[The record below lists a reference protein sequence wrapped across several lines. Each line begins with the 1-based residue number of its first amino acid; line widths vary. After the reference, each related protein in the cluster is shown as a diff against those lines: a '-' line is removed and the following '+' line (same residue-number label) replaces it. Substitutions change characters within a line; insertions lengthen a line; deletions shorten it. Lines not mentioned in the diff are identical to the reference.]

1 MSAQDPP
8 PGPLA
13 PPPDGLPAARH
24 RAPSSPAWQ
33 AQGAASWRR
42 LGAVSALG
50 FSSGAPNT
58 GLGEILP
65 IWLATHQVPV
75 ELIGLLPLTGLP
87 YALKFLWAPLLDRW
101 PIPWPD
107 RRRGWIALLQL
118 LLGGTIAAMALLRPD
133 TDPGALAAIGLVALA
148 VAVLSATQDI
158 VIDAYRTDLLPERE
172 RGAGAAANSLG
183 FRGGTLVLGSGALLI
198 AGSAGYPLAFLAAA
212 ILMLLLVPCTLA
224 APTLTP
230 LQRPVRSLRQA
241 VVGPVREFL
250 ARTGG
255 ARALQLLA
263 LVLLY
268 RLPDGLLAPMGG
280 PFLVAEGLKEGQIGL
295 IKSALGILA
304 TMVGVIAGGVLF
316 GRLGMNRSLWLFGIA
331 GAAGNL
337 AYWLVARGTPSL
349 EAVAAAVL
357 LENLSSGLVGTAFVA
372 LLMSLCNPLYSA
384 TQYAVFS
391 GVYAISSKVL
401 AAPSGLLV
409 KLVGWEHFFL
419 LTAVAAVPAFLLM
432 ALLTPWNGEGARGA
446 FDPGRDPG

>member
-1 MSAQDPP
+1 M
-8 PGPLA
+8 
-13 PPPDGLPAARH
+13 
-24 RAPSSPAWQ
+24 APSPASEPLQ
-33 AQGAASWRR
+33 APLPLPTPGNERQR
-42 LGAVSALG
+42 LVAVSALG
-50 FSSGAPNT
+50 FASGAPNT

-75 ELIGLLPLTGLP
+75 ELIGLLPLAGLP
-87 YALKFLWAPLLDRW
+87 YAIKFLWAPLLDRW

-107 RRRGWIALLQL
+107 RRRGWIALLQV
-118 LLGGTIAAMALLRPD
+118 LLGLTIAAMALLHPS
-133 TDPGALAAIGLVALA
+133 TDPRMLGAIGLVALT
-148 VAVLSATQDI
+148 VGLLSATQDI
-158 VIDAYRTDLLPERE
+158 VIDAYRTDLLPDQE

-183 FRGGTLVLGSGALLI
+183 YRGGTLVVGSGALLI
-198 AGSAGYPLAFLAAA
+198 AGTAGYPLAFVAAGA
-212 ILMLLLVPCTLA
+212 VMAPCTLA
-224 APTLTP
+224 APKLPP
-230 LQRPVRSLRQA
+230 LSVPVSSLRQA

-250 ARTGG
+250 ARTGHR
-255 ARALQLLA
+255 RAVQILA

-268 RLPDGLLAPMGG
+268 RLPDGLLAPMSG

-304 TMVGVIAGGVLF
+304 TIVGVIIGGALF
-316 GRLGMNRSLWLFGIA
+316 GRLGMNRSLWVFGIV

-349 EAVAAAVL
+349 EGVAAAVL

-391 GVYAISSKVL
+391 GVYAMSGKVL

-409 KLVGWEHFFL
+409 KFVGWEHFFL
-419 LTAVAAVPAFLLM
+419 LTVATAVPAFLLM
-432 ALLTPWNGEGARGA
+432 TILTPWGAQGMRGA
-446 FDPGRDPG
+446 FDPERDAT

>member
-1 MSAQDPP
+1 MADPAHP
-8 PGPLA
+8 APQPG
-13 PPPDGLPAARH
+13 G
-24 RAPSSPAWQ
+24 
-33 AQGAASWRR
+33 WRR
-42 LGAVSALG
+42 LGAISALG
-50 FSSGAPNT
+50 FASGAPNT

-65 IWLATHQVPV
+65 IWLATSQVPV
-75 ELIGLLPLTGLP
+75 ELIGLLPLAGLP
-87 YALKFLWAPLLDRW
+87 YAIKFLWAPLLDRF
-101 PIPWPD
+101 PIAWPD
-107 RRRGWIALLQL
+107 HRRGWIALLQL
-118 LLGGTIAAMALLRPD
+118 LLGLAIAALALLRPS
-133 TDPGALAAIGLVALA
+133 TDAGSLAAIGLVALV

-158 VIDAYRTDLLPERE
+158 VIDAYRTDLLPEQE

-198 AGSAGYPLAFLAAA
+198 AGSAGYRLAFVAAG

-224 APTLTP
+224 APRLRP
-230 LQRPVRSLRQA
+230 LDQPVLSLRQA

-255 ARALQLLA
+255 RRALQLLA
-263 LVLLY
+263 LVLVY
-268 RLPDGLLAPMGG
+268 RLPDGLLAPMSG
-280 PFLVAEGLKEGQIGL
+280 PFLVAEGLKEGEIGL

-304 TMVGVIAGGVLF
+304 TMVGVVLGGALF

-349 EAVAAAVL
+349 QGVAAAVL

-372 LLMSLCNPLYSA
+372 LLMSLCNPRYSA

-409 KLVGWEHFFL
+409 KLAGWEHFFL
-419 LTAVAAVPAFLLM
+419 LTAASAIPAFLLM
-432 ALLTPWNGEGARGA
+432 TILTPWNEQEARGA
-446 FDPGRDPG
+446 FDPERDQA

>member
-1 MSAQDPP
+1 MADP
-8 PGPLA
+8 
-13 PPPDGLPAARH
+13 
-24 RAPSSPAWQ
+24 APSPAQ
-33 AQGAASWRR
+33 PGGWRR

-50 FSSGAPNT
+50 FASGAPNT

-65 IWLATHQVPV
+65 IWLATNKVPV
-75 ELIGLLPLTGLP
+75 ELIGLLPLAGLP
-87 YALKFLWAPLLDRW
+87 YAIKFLWAPLLDRW

-118 LLGGTIAAMALLRPD
+118 LLGLTIGTLALLRPG
-133 TDPGALAAIGLVALA
+133 TDPAALGAIGGVALL
-148 VAVLSATQDI
+148 VGVLSATQDI
-158 VIDAYRTDLLPERE
+158 VIDAYRTDLLPEQE

-198 AGSAGYPLAFLAAA
+198 AGLAGYRLAFLAAGG
-212 ILMLLLVPCTLA
+212 LMLLLVPCTLA
-224 APTLTP
+224 APRLKP
-230 LQRPVRSLRQA
+230 LDQPVHSLRQA

-255 ARALQLLA
+255 RRALQLLA

-280 PFLVAEGLKEGQIGL
+280 PFLVAEGLNEAQIGL
-295 IKSALGILA
+295 IKSALGIVA
-304 TMVGVIAGGVLF
+304 TMVGVILGGALF
-316 GRLGMNRSLWLFGIA
+316 GRLGMNRSLWLFGIV
-331 GAAGNL
+331 GAFGNL
-337 AYWLVARGTPSL
+337 AYWLVARGDASL

-357 LENLSSGLVGTAFVA
+357 MENLSSGLVGTAFVA

-401 AAPSGLLV
+401 AAPSGVLV
-409 KLVGWEHFFL
+409 KLLGWEHFFL
-419 LTAVAAVPAFLLM
+419 ITAATAVPAFLLM
-432 ALLTPWNGEGARGA
+432 TRLTPWGEREARGA
-446 FDPGRDPG
+446 FDPQRDG

>member
-1 MSAQDPP
+1 MADPAHP
-8 PGPLA
+8 A
-13 PPPDGLPAARH
+13 PQPDG
-24 RAPSSPAWQ
+24 
-33 AQGAASWRR
+33 WRR
-42 LGAVSALG
+42 LGAISALG
-50 FSSGAPNT
+50 FASGAPNT

-65 IWLATHQVPV
+65 IWLATSQVPV
-75 ELIGLLPLTGLP
+75 ELIGLLPLAGLP
-87 YALKFLWAPLLDRW
+87 YAIKFLWAPLLDRF
-101 PIPWPD
+101 PIAWPD

-118 LLGGTIAAMALLRPD
+118 LLGLAIAALALLRPS
-133 TDPGALAAIGLVALA
+133 TDAGSLAAIGLVALV

-158 VIDAYRTDLLPERE
+158 VIDAYRTDLLPEQE

-198 AGSAGYPLAFLAAA
+198 AGSAGYRLAFVAAG

-224 APTLTP
+224 APRLRP
-230 LQRPVRSLRQA
+230 LDQPVLSLRQA

-255 ARALQLLA
+255 RRALQLLA
-263 LVLLY
+263 LVLVY
-268 RLPDGLLAPMGG
+268 RLPDGLLAPMSG
-280 PFLVAEGLKEGQIGL
+280 PFLVAEGLKEGEIGL

-304 TMVGVIAGGVLF
+304 TMVGVVLGGALF

-349 EAVAAAVL
+349 QGVAAAVL

-372 LLMSLCNPLYSA
+372 LLMSLCNPRYSA

-409 KLVGWEHFFL
+409 KLAGWEHFFL
-419 LTAVAAVPAFLLM
+419 LTAASAIPAFLLM
-432 ALLTPWNGEGARGA
+432 TILTPWNEQEARGA
-446 FDPGRDPG
+446 FDPERDQA

>member
-1 MSAQDPP
+1 MADPAHSAPQ
-8 PGPLA
+8 PG
-13 PPPDGLPAARH
+13 G
-24 RAPSSPAWQ
+24 
-33 AQGAASWRR
+33 WRR
-42 LGAVSALG
+42 LGAISALG
-50 FSSGAPNT
+50 FASGAPNT

-65 IWLATHQVPV
+65 IWLATNRVPV
-75 ELIGLLPLTGLP
+75 ELIGLLPLAGLP
-87 YALKFLWAPLLDRW
+87 YAIKFLWAPLLDRF
-101 PIPWPD
+101 PIAWPD

-118 LLGGTIAAMALLRPD
+118 LLGLSIAALALLRPN
-133 TDPGALAAIGLVALA
+133 TDAGSLAAIGLVALV

-158 VIDAYRTDLLPERE
+158 VIDAYRTDLLPEQE

-198 AGSAGYPLAFLAAA
+198 AGSAGYRLAFVAAG

-224 APTLTP
+224 APRLQP
-230 LQRPVRSLRQA
+230 LEQPVLSLRQA

-255 ARALQLLA
+255 RRALQLLA
-263 LVLLY
+263 LVLVY

-280 PFLVAEGLKEGQIGL
+280 PFLVAEGLSEGQIGL
-295 IKSALGILA
+295 IKSALGIVA
-304 TMVGVIAGGVLF
+304 TMVGVVLGGALF

-349 EAVAAAVL
+349 QGVAAAVL

-372 LLMSLCNPLYSA
+372 LLMSLCNPRYSA

-409 KLVGWEHFFL
+409 KWAGWEHFFL
-419 LTAVAAVPAFLLM
+419 LTAASAVPAFLLM
-432 ALLTPWNGEGARGA
+432 TILTPWNEQEARGA
-446 FDPGRDPG
+446 FDPERDQA

>member
-1 MSAQDPP
+1 MADPAHP
-8 PGPLA
+8 A
-13 PPPDGLPAARH
+13 PQPDG
-24 RAPSSPAWQ
+24 
-33 AQGAASWRR
+33 WRR
-42 LGAVSALG
+42 LGAISALG
-50 FSSGAPNT
+50 FASGAPNT

-65 IWLATHQVPV
+65 IWLATSQVPV
-75 ELIGLLPLTGLP
+75 ELIGLLPLAGLP
-87 YALKFLWAPLLDRW
+87 YAIKFLWAPLLDRF
-101 PIPWPD
+101 PIAWPD

-118 LLGGTIAAMALLRPD
+118 LLGLAIAALALLRPS
-133 TDPGALAAIGLVALA
+133 TDAGSLAAIGLVALV

-158 VIDAYRTDLLPERE
+158 VIDAYRTDLLPEQE

-198 AGSAGYPLAFLAAA
+198 AGSAGYRLAFVAAG

-224 APTLTP
+224 APRLRP
-230 LQRPVRSLRQA
+230 LDQPVLSLRQA

-255 ARALQLLA
+255 RRALQLLA
-263 LVLLY
+263 LVLVY
-268 RLPDGLLAPMGG
+268 RLPDGLLAPMSG
-280 PFLVAEGLKEGQIGL
+280 PFLVAEGLKEGEIGL
-295 IKSALGILA
+295 IKSAMGILA
-304 TMVGVIAGGVLF
+304 TMVGVVLGGALF

-349 EAVAAAVL
+349 QGVAAAVL

-372 LLMSLCNPLYSA
+372 LLMSLCNPRYSA

-409 KLVGWEHFFL
+409 KLAGWEHFFL
-419 LTAVAAVPAFLLM
+419 LTAASAIPAFLLM
-432 ALLTPWNGEGARGA
+432 TILTPWNEQEARGA
-446 FDPGRDPG
+446 FDPERDQA

>member
-1 MSAQDPP
+1 M
-8 PGPLA
+8 
-13 PPPDGLPAARH
+13 
-24 RAPSSPAWQ
+24 
-33 AQGAASWRR
+33 
-42 LGAVSALG
+42 SALG
-50 FSSGAPNT
+50 FASGAPNT

-65 IWLATHQVPV
+65 IWLASHKVPV
-75 ELIGLLPLTGLP
+75 ELIGLLPLAGLP
-87 YALKFLWAPLLDRW
+87 YAIKFLWAPLLDRW

-118 LLGGTIAAMALLRPD
+118 LLGLTIAGMALLRPS
-133 TDPGALAAIGLVALA
+133 TDPRSLAAIGVVALV

-158 VIDAYRTDLLPERE
+158 VIDAYRTDLLPEQE

-183 FRGGTLVLGSGALLI
+183 YRGGTLLLGSGALLI
-198 AGSAGYPLAFLAAA
+198 AGSAGYPLAFVASG

-224 APTLTP
+224 APTLEP
-230 LQRPVRSLRQA
+230 LEKPVLSLRQA

-255 ARALQLLA
+255 RRALQLLA
-263 LVLLY
+263 LVLVY
-268 RLPDGLLAPMGG
+268 RLPDGLLAPMSG

-295 IKSALGILA
+295 IKSALGIAA
-304 TMVGVIAGGVLF
+304 TMVGVILGGALF

-337 AYWLVARGTPSL
+337 AYWLVARS
-349 EAVAAAVL
+349 AVASLQAVGAAVL

-372 LLMSLCNPLYSA
+372 LLMSLCNPRYSA

-409 KLVGWEHFFL
+409 KLAGWEHFFL
-419 LTAVAAVPAFLLM
+419 LTAASAIPAFLLM
-432 ALLTPWNGEGARGA
+432 TVLTPWNGEGARGA
-446 FDPGRDPG
+446 FDPERDAS

>member
-1 MSAQDPP
+1 MADPAHP
-8 PGPLA
+8 A
-13 PPPDGLPAARH
+13 PQPDG
-24 RAPSSPAWQ
+24 
-33 AQGAASWRR
+33 WRR
-42 LGAVSALG
+42 LGAISAQG
-50 FSSGAPNT
+50 FASGAPNT

-65 IWLATHQVPV
+65 IWLATSQVPV
-75 ELIGLLPLTGLP
+75 ELIGLLPLAGLP
-87 YALKFLWAPLLDRW
+87 YAIKFLWAPLLDRF
-101 PIPWPD
+101 PIAWPD

-118 LLGGTIAAMALLRPD
+118 LLGLAIAALALLRPS
-133 TDPGALAAIGLVALA
+133 TDAGSLAAIGLVALV

-158 VIDAYRTDLLPERE
+158 VIDAYRTDLLPEQE

-198 AGSAGYPLAFLAAA
+198 AGSAGYRLAFVAAG

-224 APTLTP
+224 APRLRP
-230 LQRPVRSLRQA
+230 LDQPVLSLRQA

-255 ARALQLLA
+255 RRALQLLA
-263 LVLLY
+263 LVLVY
-268 RLPDGLLAPMGG
+268 RLPDGLLAPMSG
-280 PFLVAEGLKEGQIGL
+280 PFLVAEGLKEGEIGL

-304 TMVGVIAGGVLF
+304 TMVGVVLGGALF

-349 EAVAAAVL
+349 QGVAAAVL

-372 LLMSLCNPLYSA
+372 LLMSLCNPRYSA

-409 KLVGWEHFFL
+409 KLAGWEHFFL
-419 LTAVAAVPAFLLM
+419 LTAASAIPAFLLM
-432 ALLTPWNGEGARGA
+432 TILTPWNEQEARGA
-446 FDPGRDPG
+446 FDPERDQA

>member
-1 MSAQDPP
+1 MAERDHPQPH
-8 PGPLA
+8 PG
-13 PPPDGLPAARH
+13 G
-24 RAPSSPAWQ
+24 
-33 AQGAASWRR
+33 WRR

-50 FSSGAPNT
+50 FASGAPNT

-65 IWLATHQVPV
+65 IWLATNQVPV
-75 ELIGLLPLTGLP
+75 ELIGLLPLAGLP
-87 YALKFLWAPLLDRW
+87 YAIKFLWAPLLDRW

-118 LLGGTIAAMALLRPD
+118 LLGATIAAMALLRPS
-133 TDPGALAAIGLVALA
+133 TDPRALAAIGVVALI

-158 VIDAYRTDLLPERE
+158 VIDAYRTDLLPEQE

-198 AGSAGYPLAFLAAA
+198 AGSAGYRLAFLAAGL
-212 ILMLLLVPCTLA
+212 LMVVLVPCTLA
-224 APTLTP
+224 APRLRP
-230 LQRPVRSLRQA
+230 LDQPVHSLRQA

-255 ARALQLLA
+255 RRALQLLA

-280 PFLVAEGLKEGQIGL
+280 PFLVAEGLSEGQIGL

-304 TMVGVIAGGVLF
+304 TMVGVILGGALF

-331 GAAGNL
+331 GTAGNL

-349 EAVAAAVL
+349 QGVAAAVL

-372 LLMSLCNPLYSA
+372 LLMSLCNPRYSA

-409 KLVGWEHFFL
+409 KLAGWEHFFL
-419 LTAVAAVPAFLLM
+419 LTAASAIPAFLLM
-432 ALLTPWNGEGARGA
+432 TLLTPWNEQEARGA
-446 FDPGRDPG
+446 FNPERDQA

>member
-1 MSAQDPP
+1 M
-8 PGPLA
+8 
-13 PPPDGLPAARH
+13 
-24 RAPSSPAWQ
+24 
-33 AQGAASWRR
+33 R
-42 LGAVSALG
+42 LGAVGAEG
-50 FSSGAPNT
+50 FASGAPNT
-58 GLGEILP
+58 GLAEILP
-65 IWLATHQVPV
+65 IWLATHGVPV
-75 ELIGLLPLTGLP
+75 ELIGLLPLAGLP
-87 YALKFLWAPLLDRW
+87 YAIKFLWAPLLDRW

-118 LLGGTIAAMALLRPD
+118 LLGLTIAAMALLRPS
-133 TDPGALAAIGLVALA
+133 TDPHTLGTIGLVAVV

-158 VIDAYRTDLLPERE
+158 VIDAYRTDLLPDSE

-183 FRGGTLVLGSGALLI
+183 YRGGTLVLGSGALLI
-198 AGSAGYPLAFLAAA
+198 AGSAGYPLAFLAAGV
-212 ILMLLLVPCTLA
+212 LLLLLVPCTLA
-224 APTLTP
+224 APALTP
-230 LQRPVRSLRQA
+230 LHLPVRSLREA

-250 ARTGG
+250 ARTGRH
-255 ARALQLLA
+255 RAVQLLA

-316 GRLGMNRSLWLFGIA
+316 GRLGMNRSLWVFGIV

-349 EAVAAAVL
+349 AGVAAAVL

-384 TQYAVFS
+384 TQYAVLS

-409 KLVGWEHFFL
+409 KLTGWEHFFL
-419 LTAVAAVPAFLLM
+419 LTTAAAVPAFLLM
-432 ALLTPWNGEGARGA
+432 TILTPWDEAAARGA
-446 FDPGRDPG
+446 FEPGRDVD

>member
-1 MSAQDPP
+1 MADPAHP
-8 PGPLA
+8 APQPG
-13 PPPDGLPAARH
+13 G
-24 RAPSSPAWQ
+24 
-33 AQGAASWRR
+33 WRR
-42 LGAVSALG
+42 LGAISALG
-50 FSSGAPNT
+50 FASGAPNT

-65 IWLATHQVPV
+65 IWLASNQVPV
-75 ELIGLLPLTGLP
+75 ELIGLLPLAGLP
-87 YALKFLWAPLLDRW
+87 YAVKFLWAPLLDRW
-101 PIPWPD
+101 PIAWPD

-118 LLGGTIAAMALLRPD
+118 LLGLTIAALALLRPS
-133 TDPGALAAIGLVALA
+133 TDPGALAAIGVVALI

-158 VIDAYRTDLLPERE
+158 VIDAYRTDLLPEQE

-183 FRGGTLVLGSGALLI
+183 YRGGTLVLGSGALLI
-198 AGSAGYPLAFLAAA
+198 AGSAGYRLAFLAAG

-224 APTLTP
+224 APTLQP
-230 LQRPVRSLRQA
+230 LEQPVLSLRQA

-255 ARALQLLA
+255 RRALQLLV
-263 LVLLY
+263 LVLVY

-280 PFLVAEGLKEGQIGL
+280 PFLVAEGLKEGEIGL
-295 IKSALGILA
+295 IKSALGIVA
-304 TMVGVIAGGVLF
+304 TMVGVILGGSLF

-349 EAVAAAVL
+349 QGVAAAVL
-357 LENLSSGLVGTAFVA
+357 LENFSSGLVGTAFVA
-372 LLMSLCNPLYSA
+372 LLMSLCNPRYSA

-401 AAPSGLLV
+401 SAPSGLLV

-419 LTAVAAVPAFLLM
+419 LTAASAVPAFLLM
-432 ALLTPWNGEGARGA
+432 TVLTPWNGEGARGA
-446 FDPGRDPG
+446 FDPDRDHA

>member
-1 MSAQDPP
+1 MAEPAHSRSE
-8 PGPLA
+8 PG
-13 PPPDGLPAARH
+13 G
-24 RAPSSPAWQ
+24 
-33 AQGAASWRR
+33 WRR

-50 FSSGAPNT
+50 FSSGAPNS
-58 GLGEILP
+58 GLAEILP
-65 IWLATHQVPV
+65 IWLARHQVPV
-75 ELIGLLPLTGLP
+75 ELIGLLPLAGLP
-87 YALKFLWAPLLDRW
+87 YAIKFLWAPLLDRW
-101 PIPWPD
+101 PIPWLD

-118 LLGGTIAAMALLRPD
+118 LLGLTIAAMALLRPS
-133 TDPGALAAIGLVALA
+133 TDPRTLAAIGLVALA
-148 VAVLSATQDI
+148 VALLSATQDI
-158 VIDAYRTDLLPERE
+158 VIDAYRTDLLPDQE

-198 AGSAGYPLAFLAAA
+198 AGGAGYPLAFLAAGV
-212 ILMLLLVPCTLA
+212 LMLLLVPCTLA
-224 APTLTP
+224 APKLVP
-230 LQRPVRSLRQA
+230 LHDPVHSLRQA

-255 ARALQLLA
+255 RRAVQVLA
-263 LVLLY
+263 LVLFY
-268 RLPDGLLAPMGG
+268 RLPDGLLAPMSG

-304 TMVGVIAGGVLF
+304 TMVGVILGGALF
-316 GRLGMNRSLWLFGIA
+316 SRLGMNRSLWVFGIA

-349 EAVAAAVL
+349 QGVAAAVL

-372 LLMSLCNPLYSA
+372 LLMSLCNPRYSA

-419 LTAVAAVPAFLLM
+419 LTAAAAVPAFLLM
-432 ALLTPWNGEGARGA
+432 TIVTPWHEAGARGA
-446 FDPGRDPG
+446 FDPAHDQT